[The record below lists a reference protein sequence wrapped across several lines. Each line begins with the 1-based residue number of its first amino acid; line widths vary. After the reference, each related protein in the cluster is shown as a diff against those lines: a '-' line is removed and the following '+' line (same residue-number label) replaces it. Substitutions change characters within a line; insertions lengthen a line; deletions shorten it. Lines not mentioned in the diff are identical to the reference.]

1 MKNRMLQVALAQ
13 ADFSQK
19 QNIRTSKIQII
30 LDKFK
35 QAALLVCIQ
44 LNSRLNRGQQGSS
57 CNMKGIVWR
66 IYWKSWKL
74 LWNDELC

>member
-1 MKNRMLQVALAQ
+1 MKNRMLQAQ

-44 LNSRLNRGQQGSS
+44 LNSRLNGG
-57 CNMKGIVWR
+57 
-66 IYWKSWKL
+66 L
-74 LWNDELC
+74 FAT